1 MEHQPEKDPDAQK
14 PVLNYANR
22 KAMKPVVIA
31 KFPDEA
37 EARMA
42 ASRLDGE
49 RIPAEVE
56 QHISAF
62 GGPSSAVLKVGA
74 DDAARAIEILKT
86 TPARTRLTL
95 DEADSSGQDQ

>member
-1 MEHQPEKDPDAQK
+1 VEHQPEKDPDAQK

-42 ASRLDGE
+42 ASGWMASGSPLKWSSTFQRSAD
-49 RIPAEVE
+49 PAPPCSK
-56 QHISAF
+56 SA
-62 GGPSSAVLKVGA
+62 PT
-74 DDAARAIEILKT
+74 DAARAIEILKT